1 MKLNRVASF
10 TWEAPDDSLLE
21 DRRGVLPPFPCDV
34 FPSGL
39 SDWLSRA
46 SRGAGT
52 LPDHVAVPMLGA
64 TSSLIGK
71 ARRVQASTSW
81 VEPMTL
87 WVCVVGQSG
96 DRKTPGLRVVTRALD
111 RIEAENAPLYQAANI
126 KHRIRVEK
134 AKLEMKRWRKACAE
148 AVAKKQE
155 PPRMPI
161 EAVDPGDFI
170 HPALYVADATVP
182 RLARL
187 CEVRPRG
194 MMQIRDE
201 LAGMFTNMKSAGAR
215 PFYLE
220 CWNGSRFVVERVT
233 EGLSFEVENLLVGL
247 IGGFQPDKL
256 SRAFAGDE
264 DGMYGRFLFGWPPT
278 PSYVP
283 LSDEIAEVDPI
294 FQRLL
299 IQLIRL
305 PAEDEQGRFN
315 PRNIPL
321 SRGARGE
328 FEVYRQFVDRTK
340 RGIEGREQQWL
351 AKSETHVLRLAGT
364 LSYLAWA
371 AASPGAGLESIAAAL
386 EPNEIDQR
394 FMLDAITLVQEY
406 FWPHARAALRQV
418 GLSDRHQPG

>member
-1 MKLNRVASF
+1 
-10 TWEAPDDSLLE
+10 
-21 DRRGVLPPFPCDV
+21 
-34 FPSGL
+34 L
-39 SDWLSRA
+39 S
-46 SRGAGT
+46 
-52 LPDHVAVPMLGA
+52 
-64 TSSLIGK
+64 
-71 ARRVQASTSW
+71 
-81 VEPMTL
+81 
-87 WVCVVGQSG
+87 
-96 DRKTPGLRVVTRALD
+96 
-111 RIEAENAPLYQAANI
+111 
-126 KHRIRVEK
+126 
-134 AKLEMKRWRKACAE
+134 
-148 AVAKKQE
+148 
-155 PPRMPI
+155 
-161 EAVDPGDFI
+161 
-170 HPALYVADATVP
+170 
-182 RLARL
+182 
-187 CEVRPRG
+187 
-194 MMQIRDE
+194 
-201 LAGMFTNMKSAGAR
+201 
-215 PFYLE
+215 
-220 CWNGSRFVVERVT
+220 
-233 EGLSFEVENLLVGL
+233 ENLLVGL

-294 FQRLL
+294 SQRLL